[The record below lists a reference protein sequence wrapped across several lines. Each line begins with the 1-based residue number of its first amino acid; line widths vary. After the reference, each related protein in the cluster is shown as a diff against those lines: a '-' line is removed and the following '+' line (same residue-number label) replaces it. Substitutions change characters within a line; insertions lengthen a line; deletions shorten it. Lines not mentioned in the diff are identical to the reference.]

1 MKYIGYIVFAF
12 SMRTFAATEGLKKI
26 FVSNHDLPWSSIK
39 PWAWETGVTRFFS
52 SVVSMLQDV
61 TAIVSVLGVCLVGIM
76 LIMSLGDEEKTQTAK
91 KYMMSIVVGLVLALT
106 AWAIISLV
114 DLIPTTIKF

>member
-1 MKYIGYIVFAF
+1 
-12 SMRTFAATEGLKKI
+12 
-26 FVSNHDLPWSSIK
+26 
-39 PWAWETGVTRFFS
+39 
-52 SVVSMLQDV
+52 MLQDV